1 MSEITKL
8 GYKGRKPLL
17 QNMDYY
23 QVYAY
28 ICHRTILVSG
38 CSMMEKILLLG
49 MLEENGSIYYF
60 NINNDCTNQ
69 VEFSIQMNYSIYSNY
84 MAGERI
90 CDIDEIRLN

>member
-1 MSEITKL
+1 MKKIN
-8 GYKGRKPLL
+8 LL
-17 QNMDYY
+17 FIALMFFSCNNDPD
-23 QVYAY
+23 
-28 ICHRTILVSG
+28 CD
-38 CSMMEKILLLG
+38 CG
-49 MLEENGSIYYF
+49 MIEAKYTELTEENGSIYYF

>member
-1 MSEITKL
+1 MIK
-8 GYKGRKPLL
+8 
-17 QNMDYY
+17 
-23 QVYAY
+23 
-28 ICHRTILVSG
+28 
-38 CSMMEKILLLG
+38 KILNGLLFLTLMFFSCNNDPDCDCG
-49 MLEENGSIYYF
+49 MIEAKYTELTEENGSIYYF